1 MDCVKLCFGGQQPGH
16 YPSAVAYATQ
26 ASEDAQEA
34 VVRNHAEAQGHRDM
48 VTRRALEVESSAMG
62 TVFEVRG
69 KHAERGPRGGPGP

>member
-1 MDCVKLCFGGQQPGH
+1 MKVDCVKLCFGGQQPGH

-48 VTRRALEVESSAMG
+48 VTRRALEVESNAMNAI
-62 TVFEVRG
+62 FEART
-69 KHAERGPRGGPGP
+69 KEL